1 MRLGASSAVDDR
13 GPRLS
18 RGWMGELIFAF
29 VGCWPVWGPGAVE
42 WSCPAP
48 SGSRE
53 GWDTLRCDRASSGS
67 REEWDTLRWT
77 KCAEGGSGVLPCVV
91 ARWEHMISALPVEGW
106 LAEESGGELGSVCE
120 SVGGGGISDMLLPV
134 GHGPF
139 AGCKCLDVHAEH
151 GDHGQAAVLQ
161 FLQLQFG

>member
-29 VGCWPVWGPGAVE
+29 VGCWPVWGPGAVL
-42 WSCPAP
+42 WSCP
-48 SGSRE
+48 
-53 GWDTLRCDRASSGS
+53 ASSGS

-106 LAEESGGELGSVCE
+106 LAEESGGELGSV
-120 SVGGGGISDMLLPV
+120 
-134 GHGPF
+134 
-139 AGCKCLDVHAEH
+139 
-151 GDHGQAAVLQ
+151 
-161 FLQLQFG
+161 

>member
-53 GWDTLRCDRASSGS
+53 GWDTLRCGRLPSGS
-67 REEWDTLRWT
+67 REGWDTLRRT
-77 KCAEGGSGVLPCVV
+77 KCAEGGVD
-91 ARWEHMISALPVEGW
+91 
-106 LAEESGGELGSVCE
+106 LAVRCSQVGAHDQCAVSGGVASR
-120 SVGGGGISDMLLPV
+120 GG
-134 GHGPF
+134 
-139 AGCKCLDVHAEH
+139 
-151 GDHGQAAVLQ
+151 
-161 FLQLQFG
+161 